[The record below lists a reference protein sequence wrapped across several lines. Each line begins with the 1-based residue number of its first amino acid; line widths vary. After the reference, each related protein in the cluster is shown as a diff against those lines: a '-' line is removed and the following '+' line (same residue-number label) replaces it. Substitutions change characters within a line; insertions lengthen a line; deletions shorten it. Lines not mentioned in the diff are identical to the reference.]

1 MERYMKKRKV
11 TAVLLAAMMCMQIIA
26 GCGTK
31 NDAAQTESSVA
42 ATEDAQGAAG
52 ENTQTA
58 GQNATEENAGGMAEQ
73 NGAEESIAGNDAA
86 GSLNFQIGNQAGF
99 CFRQKKERVLPFFSS
114 VIL

>member
-11 TAVLLAAMMCMQIIA
+11 TAVLLAAMMCMQIFA

-31 NDAAQTESSVA
+31 NDAAQTESSEA

-58 GQNATEENAGGMAEQ
+58 GQNDTEENAGGMAEIHRCLHQ
-73 NGAEESIAGNDAA
+73 LHRQPAKQRNG
-86 GSLNFQIGNQAGF
+86 
-99 CFRQKKERVLPFFSS
+99 
-114 VIL
+114 

>member
-1 MERYMKKRKV
+1 MKKRKV

-58 GQNATEENAGGMAEQ
+58 GQNATEENVGGMAEKKASQEKMPQ
-73 NGAEESIAGNDAA
+73 NRKTA
-86 GSLNFQIGNQAGF
+86 
-99 CFRQKKERVLPFFSS
+99 QKAQFLRMANIRWKSH
-114 VIL
+114 